1 MPAYVLLSKLTDHGA
16 ETIKKNPDRIS
27 EVDREMLNWGI
38 EVLHQFAVLGEYDF
52 VTIVEAPNDLA
63 VARASLEIGARGSVH
78 IETLPAIPVEDL
90 VEAFK

>member
-52 VTIVEAPNDLA
+52 VTIVEAPNDMA

>member
-78 IETLPAIPVEDL
+78 IETLPAMPVEDL